1 MTAFLRLRSGRAVI
15 FLLLVGAIV
24 PAKLEAQ
31 ALSFQHAIE
40 LALQRSGTMAI
51 AAADQIRARQS
62 YLEARNTYIP
72 MVNVGSALAA
82 SHGFPLSLEGSAPA
96 IVRVTTQS
104 TLYNPAHRDFIKAAK
119 SEWNASGIQSE
130 DKKSLVILDTSQTY
144 IELDKTTASLS
155 IMKQQEEAALRAQQL
170 VADRVREGVDS
181 EVELT
186 KAKLTTA
193 RVRMR
198 LAESQGNFDFLR
210 TRLGQLTGL
219 APDTIQ
225 TSTES
230 IPALPEVNQDEDL
243 SQKAIAKSTAVKL
256 ADEQATAK
264 QLRARGERK
273 GNYPFVD
280 LAGQYALLSRYNN
293 YDEFF
298 LKFQRHNA
306 SFGVVINF
314 PFLNTSQS
322 AKAKA
327 ADAEATI
334 AKKEAEGVRA
344 QVSADTLKLQRSIRQ
359 LAATYE
365 VARLEHQ
372 LAQSD
377 VEAVQARVDAGQASL
392 KDRESAR
399 LAEQQKY
406 MTMLDVGFELDKGRM
421 QLLRSTGDLEQWAL
435 PGGR

>member
-1 MTAFLRLRSGRAVI
+1 MTVFLRSRSSCAVI
-15 FLLLVGAIV
+15 FLLLVGAAI
-24 PAKLEAQ
+24 PAKLQAQ

-40 LALQRSGTMAI
+40 LSMQRSGTIAI

-62 YLEARNTYIP
+62 YLEARNAYIP

-82 SHGFPLSLEGSAPA
+82 SHGFPLSLEGAAPA
-96 IVRVTTQS
+96 IVRVTTS
-104 TLYNPAHRDFIKAAK
+104 SNLYNPAHREFIKAAK

-130 DKKSLVILDTSQTY
+130 DKKSLVILDAAQTY
-144 IELDKTTASLS
+144 IELDKTTASLA
-155 IMKQQEEAALRAQQL
+155 ILKKQEEAALRAQQL
-170 VADRVREGVDS
+170 VADRVHEGVDS

-193 RVRMR
+193 RVRMNV
-198 LAESQGNFDFLR
+198 AENQGNADFLR

-219 APDTIQ
+219 APETIQ
-225 TSTES
+225 TSTET

-243 SQKAIAKSTAVKL
+243 SQKAVTNSTAVKL

-264 QLRARGERK
+264 QLRARGEHK
-273 GNYPFVD
+273 GKYPFVD
-280 LAGQYALLSRYNN
+280 LAGQYGLLSRYNN

-298 LKFQRHNA
+298 LKFVRNNA
-306 SFGVVINF
+306 TFGVVINF
-314 PFLNTSQS
+314 PFLNASQS

-344 QVSADTLKLQRSIRQ
+344 QVSADTLRLQRSIRQ

-372 LAQSD
+372 LAESD
-377 VEAVQARVDAGQASL
+377 VEAMQARVDAGQASL
-392 KDRESAR
+392 KDQQASR

-406 MTMLDVGFELDKGRM
+406 MTMLDVGFELDKARM
-421 QLLRSTGDLEQWAL
+421 QLLRSTGDLEKWAL
-435 PGGR
+435 PSR

>member
-1 MTAFLRLRSGRAVI
+1 MTAFLRLRSSCTVI
-15 FLLLVGAIV
+15 LLLIGAAI

-40 LALQRSGTMAI
+40 LSMQRSGTMAI

-62 YLEARNTYIP
+62 YLEARNAYIP

-82 SHGFPLSLEGSAPA
+82 SHGFPLSLEGAAPA
-96 IVRVTTQS
+96 IVRVTTS
-104 TLYNPAHRDFIKAAK
+104 SNLYNPAHREFIKAAK

-130 DKKSLVILDTSQTY
+130 DKKSLVILDAAQTY
-144 IELDKTTASLS
+144 IELDKTTASLA
-155 IMKQQEEAALRAQQL
+155 ILKKQEEAALRAQQL

-193 RVRMR
+193 RVRMSM
-198 LAESQGNFDFLR
+198 AQNQGNADFLR
-210 TRLGQLTGL
+210 TRLAQLTGL
-219 APDTIQ
+219 APETIQ
-225 TSTES
+225 TSTET

-243 SQKAIAKSTAVKL
+243 SQKAITNSTAVKL

-264 QLRARGERK
+264 QFRARGEHK
-273 GNYPFVD
+273 GKYPFVD
-280 LAGQYALLSRYNN
+280 LAGQYGLLSRYNN

-298 LKFQRHNA
+298 LKFVRNNA
-306 SFGVVINF
+306 TFGVVINF
-314 PFLNTSQS
+314 PFLNASQS

-344 QVSADTLKLQRSIRQ
+344 EVSADTLKLQRSIRQ

-372 LAQSD
+372 LAESD
-377 VEAVQARVDAGQASL
+377 VEAMQARVDAGQASL
-392 KDRESAR
+392 KDQQASR

-406 MTMLDVGFELDKGRM
+406 MTMLDVGFELDKARM
-421 QLLRSTGDLEQWAL
+421 QLLRSTGDLEKWAL
-435 PGGR
+435 PSR